1 MNLNHCAILAHIRQ
15 YRADMFKFDFA
26 AESVAEGK
34 EDDDGIA
41 TNNSNDDD
49 KPTSDANDVIAKLL
63 DRSIQNANKCILL
76 NASSK
81 VLNNT
86 TNAID
91 NEEFKPNLQ
100 FHAHKSIDLK
110 STNNMDNLRYVVPKH
125 KLSDDTT
132 DLISGVYEGGLKV
145 WECSIDLCRFLT
157 QIIDGNLIGEADLD
171 AVHKAVNRS
180 LEFGGSTMELGCGHG
195 LPGCLILREN
205 IRRSFNNN
213 NNKKKQQQKDNS
225 VVLFSDFNDFVI
237 HDATIPNAQVNVC
250 GLMSNGGVALDE
262 CLIAKALFERTI
274 FAGGD
279 WLGLSHNISTGNLPL
294 SISDTDNRLDL
305 ILASETTYTP
315 ESCQDT
321 AFLLLRH
328 LKIDIGVGLVAT
340 KRFYFGVGGG
350 TDLFIEACEKLCRT
364 NQPPFSTLRLTVRTL
379 QSFDTGNANI
389 RDLLEVRC
397 QRR

>member
-1 MNLNHCAILAHIRQ
+1 
-15 YRADMFKFDFA
+15 MFKFDFA
-26 AESVAEGK
+26 AESVVEGK
-34 EDDDGIA
+34 DDDGIA
-41 TNNSNDDD
+41 TNNSNDN
-49 KPTSDANDVIAKLL
+49 KTTSDANDITITKLL

-81 VLNNT
+81 VFNT
-86 TNAID
+86 NTNTIN

-100 FHAHKSIDLK
+100 FHEHKSIDLK
-110 STNNMDNLRYVVPKH
+110 STNNMDNLRYVIPKH

-157 QIIDGNLIGEADLD
+157 QIIDGNLVGEPDLD
-171 AVHKAVNRS
+171 AVHKAVIRS
-180 LEFGGSTMELGCGHG
+180 LDLGGCTMELGCGHG

-213 NNKKKQQQKDNS
+213 SNNNKKQQQKYSGS

-250 GLMSNGGVALDE
+250 GLMSNDGVALDE
-262 CLIAKALFERTI
+262 CLIAKALFERTM

-279 WLGLSHNISTGNLPL
+279 WMGLSHKISNGNLPS
-294 SISDTDNRLDL
+294 SISDNDNRFDL

-321 AFLLLRH
+321 AFLMLRH
-328 LKIDIGVGLVAT
+328 LKVDVGVGLVAT

-350 TDLFIEACEKLCRT
+350 SDLFNEACEKLCMT
-364 NQPPFSTLRLTVRTL
+364 NQPPYSTLRLCVRTV

>member
-1 MNLNHCAILAHIRQ
+1 
-15 YRADMFKFDFA
+15 MFKFDFA
-26 AESVAEGK
+26 AESVVEGK
-34 EDDDGIA
+34 EEEDDGIA
-41 TNNSNDDD
+41 TNNSNDN
-49 KPTSDANDVIAKLL
+49 KPTSDANDIIAKLL
-63 DRSIQNANKCILL
+63 NRSIQNASKCILL

-81 VLNNT
+81 ALNTKTNT
-86 TNAID
+86 ID

-100 FHAHKSIDLK
+100 FHEHKNIDLK
-110 STNNMDNLRYVVPKH
+110 STNNMDNLRYVIPKH

-145 WECSIDLCRFLT
+145 WECSIDLCHFLT
-157 QIIDGNLIGEADLD
+157 QIIDGNLVGEPDLD

-180 LEFGGSTMELGCGHG
+180 LMFGGSTMELGCGHG

-205 IRRSFNNN
+205 IRRTFNNN
-213 NNKKKQQQKDNS
+213 NNNNNKKQQQKDNGS

-250 GLMSNGGVALDE
+250 GLMSNDGVALDE
-262 CLIAKALFERTI
+262 CLIAKILFERTI

-279 WLGLSHNISTGNLPL
+279 WLGLSHKISNGNLPL
-294 SISDTDNRLDL
+294 SISDDNNRFDL

-321 AFLLLRH
+321 AFLMLRH
-328 LKIDIGVGLVAT
+328 LKVDVGVGLIAT

-350 TDLFIEACEKLCRT
+350 SDLFIEACEKLCMT
-364 NQPPFSTLRLTVRTL
+364 NQSPYSTLHLCVRTV

>member
-1 MNLNHCAILAHIRQ
+1 
-15 YRADMFKFDFA
+15 MFKFDFA
-26 AESVAEGK
+26 AESVVEGK
-34 EDDDGIA
+34 DDDGIA
-41 TNNSNDDD
+41 TNNSNDN
-49 KPTSDANDVIAKLL
+49 KTTSDANDIIITKLL
-63 DRSIQNANKCILL
+63 DRSIQNASKCILL

-81 VLNNT
+81 VFNT
-86 TNAID
+86 NTNTIN

-100 FHAHKSIDLK
+100 FHEHKSIDLK
-110 STNNMDNLRYVVPKH
+110 STNNMDNLRYVIPKH

-157 QIIDGNLIGEADLD
+157 QIIDGNLMGEPDLD

-180 LEFGGSTMELGCGHG
+180 LQPGGSTMELGCGHG

-205 IRRSFNNN
+205 IRRSLNNINNN
-213 NNKKKQQQKDNS
+213 DKNQQHKDNS
-225 VVLFSDFNDFVI
+225 SIVLFADFNDFVI
-237 HDATIPNAQVNVC
+237 HDATIPNAQVNVS
-250 GLMSNGGVALDE
+250 GLMSNNGVALDE
-262 CLIAKALFERTI
+262 CLIAQALFERTI

-279 WLGLSHNISTGNLPL
+279 WMGLSHKISNGNLPP
-294 SISDTDNRLDL
+294 SISDNDNRFDL

-315 ESCQDT
+315 ESCRDT
-321 AFLLLRH
+321 AFLMLRH
-328 LKIDIGVGLVAT
+328 LKVDVGVGLVAT

-350 TDLFIEACEKLCRT
+350 SDLFIEACEKLCLT
-364 NQPPFSTLRLTVRTL
+364 DEPPYSTLRLYVRTV